1 MALPDTT
8 TNPVDA
14 QADTGIREATT
25 TTTTGEPTMIINAF
39 HPDYM
44 KTYHP
49 DFMTDFRTVEANQVA
64 RDAAKPRKLVKRA
77 KVSVKVPKQTHV
89 RSKTNQNMT
98 MAEVKAEMLKVT
110 TFHVYSKAGVWK

>member
-1 MALPDTT
+1 MAISNTT

-14 QADTGIREATT
+14 QADTGVPEATT
-25 TTTTGEPTMIINAF
+25 TTTTGEPTMTIINAF

-49 DFMTDFRTVEANQVA
+49 NFMTEFRTVQANQEERKV
-64 RDAAKPRKLVKRA
+64 KEPRKVIRPPRA
-77 KVSVKVPKQTHV
+77 SVKIPKQTHIN
-89 RSKTNQNMT
+89 SKTNQRMT

-110 TFHVYSKAGVWK
+110 TFHIYSKAGY

>member
-8 TNPVDA
+8 TDPVDA

-25 TTTTGEPTMIINAF
+25 TTTTGEPTMINAF

-49 DFMTDFRTVEANQVA
+49 DFMKEFRTVQANQEERKV
-64 RDAAKPRKLVKRA
+64 KEPRKVIRPPRA
-77 KVSVKVPKQTHV
+77 SVKVPKQTHIN
-89 RSKTNQNMT
+89 SKTNQRMT
-98 MAEVKAEMLKVT
+98 MEEVKAEILKVT
-110 TFHVYSKAGVWK
+110 TFHVYSRAGF